1 MQEMSNMGMGLS
13 IHEQEHK
20 DPEVRQLLPNHNGV
34 LNNLSNPYP
43 RLLLT
48 SAQLE
53 MSKSGINNW
62 KN

>member
-1 MQEMSNMGMGLS
+1 MGMGLS

-20 DPEVRQLLPNHNGV
+20 DPEVRSPTIMV
-34 LNNLSNPYP
+34 AWNNLSNPYP

-48 SAQLE
+48 SSQLE